1 MSEDG
6 STIKRA
12 LTALQDTRS
21 KLEKL
26 ESAQREPIAVIGLGC
41 RFPGQA
47 NSPDQYWQL
56 LQSGVDAISEV
67 PPSRWDINDLYDP
80 NPDTPGKMYTRH
92 GGFLDRVDLFD
103 PQFFSISPREAA
115 SLDPQQRLLLEVSWE
130 ALEHA
135 NLAPE
140 KLFGSQTGV
149 FVGITGFDYIRPHF
163 NQGLENIDAYFG
175 TGITLSVAAGRLSYF
190 FGFTGPSMSVDT
202 ACSSSLVTTHLA
214 CQSLRQKECNMALVG
229 GVNVILAPE
238 MNVNFS
244 KARMMAP
251 DGRCKTFDASAN
263 GYVRGEGCG
272 ILVLKR
278 LSDAQRDG
286 DQILALIRGSAVNQ
300 DGPSGGLT
308 VPNGVSQQ
316 RVISQALQS
325 GGLEPD
331 QVSYIEAHG
340 TGTSLGDP
348 IEVEALGEVFGSA
361 RKKRNPLWA
370 GSVKTNI
377 GHLEGAAGIASLLKV
392 VLMVQHGQIPPLLH
406 FNSPNPHINWD
417 SSPLTIP
424 TSLVSWQPQGQR
436 MAGVSS
442 FGFSGTNAHIV
453 LSEGPPPA
461 ALPSDAEEQARPVH
475 ALALSAAKE
484 GALQELA
491 TRYHRYL
498 QDHPQVNI
506 GDVAHTANTGRSHF
520 HHRLAVTAA
529 ESVEMQEKLAAFIDG
544 RSEEGMHVGKVRRDR
559 GPAQIAF
566 LYTGQGAQF
575 SGMGRSL
582 YQTQPA
588 FRQVVDQCAEILG
601 DHLERNLLDVWF
613 ASDAETD
620 LIHETAYTQP
630 ALFALEYALTSLWQ
644 SWGVE
649 PTFVMGHSV
658 GEYVAACVA
667 GAMSLE
673 EGLVL
678 IARRAQAMQAL
689 PREAGAMAAILASEE
704 QVRSYIA
711 PYGTDLSIAAVNG
724 PRSIVISGVRQAVED
739 LGSQLESE
747 RVLFRPLQVSHAFHS
762 ALMEPMLPTL
772 AEAANEVTWH
782 PLKRPL
788 VSNLTGQLFERGY
801 RLDAAYW
808 QKHTRQAVQFKGS
821 VETLLAQNVRLFLEI
836 GPRPVLSRLG
846 QQCQQS
852 EEAHWIPSLVS
863 GQPDW
868 VAMINGFSKLYVNGA
883 AVNWHSFDADYT
895 YQKVKLPTYP
905 FQRRRYWIQ
914 GENELMDVQVT
925 KNNGEQT
932 QPQER
937 PDRQKQLIKLT
948 RSMVA
953 QLLRLEEVEI
963 DSDSSL
969 MEMGADSLI
978 LLEAI
983 RIIEHQFGI
992 QVTVRQ
998 MVEELTTIEALA
1010 TFLDRELPGDWQQQG
1025 DQSTSASA
1033 GVPFDA
1039 NRSFYRLQWE
1049 SLPQMI
1055 NHEAHTSGQWLILN
1069 DQIGVGDQLIQ
1080 QLHGLGQQVTI
1091 LNLGE
1096 AEIWEQEIERA
1107 LVNLS
1112 QALTGVIY
1120 LEGLNVAAQGQNESA
1135 AAVEAAVEN
1144 QVTRSLRLI
1153 QMLTALEQPQLPKL
1167 WIVTQGAQP
1176 VTTGSPAVNLLQSPL
1191 WGLGRT
1197 CAVEHPEIWGGL
1209 IDLDPQVEIGA
1220 ITSQLADLLLSSKN
1234 QKRVEDQIAIRGGA
1248 AFVPRLV
1255 RAAVPSGQPLQ
1266 VSTAGAYLITGGLK
1280 GVGFTVSRWLA
1291 NKGAGHLILLG
1302 RTPIPDR
1309 QQWDTLP
1316 TDSQSFVLVNRLRE
1330 LERLGTKVHYVAVDV
1345 TDEQA
1350 FAEFWRSWSQ
1360 NDLPEVRGIVHCASV
1375 WQDQAGQSLI
1385 RTLGHLDGH
1394 AVREVMR
1401 PKVIG
1406 SWLIQQHTAQKPLD
1420 FCVFFSSGAA
1430 MFGSAGQGNYAAAN
1444 LFMDVL
1450 AHNMRAEGQAA
1461 ISINWGAIA
1470 DIGFGGQEEGRRVHE
1485 HWEARGVGRIP
1496 ADQVI
1501 NVLERALATQD
1512 TQLGILNMDWEQMK
1526 QAYPQ
1531 LQDAAWAARLLPH
1544 SESIA
1549 PPVDEPVVQQVDSIQ
1564 QPERQ
1569 PAIRQKISETL
1580 SQLLHLP
1587 PEEVDIHLPFL
1598 EMGAD
1603 SIVLI
1608 DAVRHIENNYGIQI
1622 AIRQLFEELTTIEAM
1637 ASYIDRCLPSDWI
1650 DPNAVVATPQPAVQ
1664 AAAVQ
1669 AENEAVTPAAFVDE
1683 SIPAQEQPTVVQPA
1697 AASAPANDLV
1707 PYQPP
1712 QPKHALPQPQIY
1724 QPVVEPASSG
1734 MERIVQQQLQIMAQQ
1749 LTLLGGGR
1757 IQPQAAPPVQIE
1769 DQVPPA
1775 PAPSAPSTQPAAA
1788 PTANGRQSRP
1798 MNGNGSSHRSVSPS
1812 AAKDRQKETPAAP
1825 SAAAVLPAWQVSEIR
1840 ARGLSPRQKRHLESL
1855 IERFVQRTAKS
1866 RAFAETH
1873 RPILTDNR
1881 ASAGFRFSTKEMLYP
1896 IVGDRSQGAHLWD
1909 IDGNEYIDI
1918 TMGFG
1923 VHLFGHNPPFIHEA
1937 LESQLRSGLHLG
1949 PQSHLAGEV
1958 AQMIAGMT
1966 GTERVAFCNSGT
1978 EAVMTALRLA
1988 RAATGRRKVAMFAGS
2003 YHGHFD
2009 GTIGMAQNGNQGP
2022 QAVPIAPG
2030 TMPGMLEDVLIIN
2043 YDDPHSLELLRREAA
2058 DLAAVLVE
2066 PVQSRRPD
2074 LQPRE
2079 FLQELRAFTEQT
2091 GVILI
2096 FDEMITGFRIHPGGA
2111 QAWFD
2116 IQADLATYGKIVG
2129 GGMPIG
2135 VVAGRAQIMD
2145 ALDGGQWQY
2154 GDASYPQ
2161 ADTTFFAGTFCKNP
2175 LTMAAAHAAMSHLQ
2189 THSPSLQEAVNEMT
2203 HSLAE
2208 SLNSFFVAEDVPIK
2222 VVYFGSLFRFAFNRN
2237 LDLLFYH
2244 LLEKGVFIWEGRNYF
2259 LSSAH
2264 TEDDVAYLIQAVKDS
2279 VEELRAGG
2287 FLPPKEGQ
2295 PKVDEDA
2302 PLKVISRPFPAAKR
2316 MLKAPITHTI
2326 NGHAGETQKAV
2337 NPAEKQAFWGW
2348 RQPKQAAK
2356 YGGQT
2361 RLSRPAPMTRST
2373 TDLQFSLF
2381 YFGRYESEYRAD
2393 KYDLLIEGARYADQH
2408 DFTAIWAPERHFHSF
2423 GGFSPNP
2430 SVITAALARETK
2442 QIQLRAGSVVLPIHH
2457 PIRIVEEWSVVDNL
2471 SGGRVGLSFASGWH
2485 PDDFVFAPHAFGN
2498 HRELMFEGID
2508 IINALWQGETVKV
2521 PSGSGKDVDVKV
2533 FPSPVQSEL
2542 PIWITVV
2549 NNPDTYRRAGEIGA
2563 GVLTNLMG
2571 QSIEDLDKNIQ
2582 IYRAA
2587 LAENGYDPQDG
2598 HVTVL
2603 LHTYIGEDAEQIREE
2618 ARQPFYKY
2626 LMSSIG
2632 IFKSLIKSQGLEI
2645 DLDRLSDDDREYLLS
2660 MAYERYINS
2669 TALIGTP
2676 ETSAPILEHLMS
2688 IGVDEIACFI
2698 DFGVEKE
2705 RVLHNLPHLNA
2716 VREQFQGRKAALE
2729 RRETP
2734 EPESAPSA
2742 EKETDP
2748 LPTCPLTRGQ
2758 KQLWVLSQM
2767 GENGSLAGY
2776 PSFAIQMKG
2785 PLQITAVQQA
2795 LQTVVD
2801 RHEALRTV
2809 IDRDGQYQIIK
2820 PAVNIELPLIDLTGT
2835 PNQSQEERVTTWL
2848 DGDAQEPF
2856 DLVKGPLL
2864 RANLLRLEPDDHVLI
2879 VTTHHI
2885 VNDGF
2890 SIGVILKEIN
2900 EIYSATCQGQA
2911 VELEAPMQ
2919 YRDYV
2924 AKLDG
2929 LKHSGEMAQHEQYW
2943 VEKFADAVPILD
2955 LPLDRQ
2961 RPHIKTFAGGR
2972 HSSQIDGDLSR
2983 KIIKVSGKHGCTL
2996 FMTLL
3001 GAYMAML
3008 HRLSDQEEIVVGIP
3022 AAVRPFEG
3030 SENLIGYCTNLLPI
3044 RSSLGEQT
3052 TFADYLKGFR
3062 GSLLSDY
3069 EHLAYPII
3077 SLTEKLKLWR
3087 DVSMSPFVSAI
3098 FNLERRIPI
3107 PNMYNLEVSWFAQPI
3122 SSAGFELDLNVT
3134 RIENGKLVLEWN
3146 YNRDI
3151 FDQDTVVRW
3160 DRFYHKLLNEIVM
3173 DIDRPVSQISLLSED
3188 EAAEQLVGWNQTSR
3202 PLPEGQ
3208 TFITL
3213 FEEQVTKTP
3222 DETAVRDGSLSLTYR
3237 ELNEQANRIG
3247 HYLQEKGVGSDSV
3260 VAIYLPR
3267 SVIMMT
3273 TLLGVLKAGGAYLPL
3288 DPTYPA
3294 ERLGFMLG
3302 DSQAQLLITTE
3313 AYQDVVKEIAGDAAV
3328 VELESVADILADA
3341 AVTTPPS
3348 RTEAD
3353 HLAYVI
3359 YTSGSTG
3366 TPKGAMIT
3374 HRGLVNYLLW
3384 AAAEYGGGDSLV
3396 HSSIGFDATVT
3407 SLYVPLLAGQAV
3419 QLLAD
3424 DEPLEALREALG
3436 GEHSY
3441 GLIKIT
3447 PAHLDALAQLLP
3459 AEVSAARPTV
3469 VIGGEALTG
3478 STLSFWQ
3485 RHFPK
3490 ARLVNEYGPTETVVG
3505 CSIYTVPGSAAISGP
3520 VPIGGPISNTRLY
3533 VLDRH
3538 QQPVP
3543 IGVPGEL
3550 YIGGLG
3556 VARGYLRRPGLTA
3569 ERFVPDPFGEQP
3581 GQRMYRSGDIVRALA
3596 DGTLIYVGRRDNQIK
3611 LRGFRIEL
3619 GEIEAA
3625 LMALDEV
3632 HEAVVELREDRPG
3645 DKRLAAYLVGGE
3657 EKALTPAG
3665 LYTALQPKLPAYM
3678 IPTAFVELAEL
3689 PLNENGKV
3697 DRSRLPVPGI
3707 EALGAQEAYV
3717 APETPTEIAL
3727 AEIWSEV
3734 LGLKQIGVHDDFFHL
3749 GGHSLL
3755 ATQIIARVRETFQV
3769 ELELPLIFE
3778 ARTIETMS
3786 REITAEEMTQVD
3798 DDLLSQILSEV
3809 DELSD
3814 EEVMQQL
3821 LGDASEE
3828 G

>member
-47 NSPDQYWQL
+47 NSPNQYWQL
-56 LQSGVDAISEV
+56 LQNGVDAISEV
-67 PPSRWDINDLYDP
+67 PRSRWDINDLYDP
-80 NPDTPGKMYTRH
+80 NPETPGKMYTRH
-92 GGFLDRVDLFD
+92 GGFLERVDLFD

-202 ACSSSLVTTHLA
+202 ACSSSLVTAHLA

-286 DQILALIRGSAVNQ
+286 DQVLALIRGSAVNQ

-316 RVISQALQS
+316 RVISQALRS
-325 GGLEPD
+325 GGIEPD

-361 RKKRNPLWA
+361 RKKENPLWA

-424 TSLVSWQPQGQR
+424 TSLVDWQAQGQR

-453 LSEGPPPA
+453 LSEAPPTN
-461 ALPSDAEEQARPVH
+461 LPPSISEVQKRPFH
-475 ALALSAAKE
+475 TLALSATKE
-484 GALQELA
+484 SALQELA
-491 TRYHRYL
+491 TRYHQYL
-498 QDHPQVNI
+498 HDHPEVNM
-506 GDVAHTANTGRSHF
+506 GDLAHTANTGRSHF

-529 ESVEMQEKLAAFIDG
+529 DTAEMQEKLAAFIDG
-544 RSEEGMHVGKVRRDR
+544 RSAEGVHAGKVRRDR

-566 LYTGQGAQF
+566 LFTGQGAQF

-582 YQTQPA
+582 YQTQPV
-588 FRQVVDQCAEILG
+588 FRQAVDRCAEILD
-601 DHLERNLLDVWF
+601 DHLDQNLLDVWF
-613 ASDAETD
+613 ASKAETD

-689 PREAGAMAAILASEE
+689 PRDAGAMAAILASEE

-724 PRSIVISGVRQAVED
+724 PRSIVISGIRQAVED
-739 LGSQLESE
+739 LGSQLETE

-762 ALMEPMLPTL
+762 ALMEPMLPSL

-788 VSNLTGQLFERGY
+788 VSNLTGELFERGH

-808 QKHTRQAVQFKGS
+808 QNHTRQAVQFKSS

-846 QQCQQS
+846 QQCQQG
-852 EEAHWIPSLVS
+852 EEARWIPSLVS

-868 VAMINGFSKLYVNGA
+868 VAMINGFSQLYVNGA
-883 AVNWHSFDADYT
+883 DVNWHSFDADYT

-925 KNNGEQT
+925 KNNGEK
-932 QPQER
+932 PQSEKR
-937 PDRQKQLIKLT
+937 PDRQQQLIKLT

-953 QLLRLEEVEI
+953 QLLRLEEAEI

-983 RIIEHQFGI
+983 RIIENQFGI

-1010 TFLDRELPGDWQQQG
+1010 TFLDRELPADWQQQS
-1025 DQSTSASA
+1025 DQTPSA
-1033 GVPFDA
+1033 GANVPFDA

-1049 SLPQMI
+1049 SLPQII
-1055 NHEAHTSGQWLILN
+1055 NRETRTGGQWLILN
-1069 DQIGVGDQLIQ
+1069 DQTGVGEQLTEHLQ
-1080 QLHGLGQQVTI
+1080 GLGQQATI
-1091 LNLGE
+1091 LNPGDGKM
-1096 AEIWEQEIERA
+1096 WEQEIQQA
-1107 LVNLS
+1107 LANLS
-1112 QALTGVIY
+1112 PALTGVIY
-1120 LEGLNVAAQGQNESA
+1120 LEGLDAAAERQNEGA
-1135 AAVEAAVEN
+1135 AAVEAAVEY
-1144 QVTRSLRLI
+1144 QVIRSLRLI
-1153 QMLTALEQPQLPKL
+1153 QMLTTLEQPQRPKL
-1167 WIVTQGAQP
+1167 WIVTRGAQP
-1176 VTTGSPAVNLLQSPL
+1176 VTPGGPAVNLLQAPL

-1209 IDLDPQVEIGA
+1209 IDLDPQAGIVTPQVA
-1220 ITSQLADLLLSSKN
+1220 SLLLDSTSQKP
-1234 QKRVEDQIAIRGGA
+1234 VEDQFAIRGQA

-1255 RAAVPSGQPLQ
+1255 RAAVPAEQPLQ
-1266 VSTAGAYLITGGLK
+1266 VHGDGAYLITGGLK

-1291 NKGAGHLILLG
+1291 HKGAGHLILLG
-1302 RTPIPDR
+1302 RTPIPER
-1309 QQWDTLP
+1309 QQWDALP
-1316 TDSQSFVLVNRLRE
+1316 TDSKSFVLVNRLRE
-1330 LERLGTKVHYVAVDV
+1330 LERLGATVHYAAVDV

-1350 FAEFWRSWSQ
+1350 FTSFWRSWSQ
-1360 NDLPEVRGIVHCASV
+1360 NEFPEVRGMIHCASV

-1394 AVREVMR
+1394 AVRQVMR

-1406 SWLIQQHTAQKPLD
+1406 SWLIQQLQARKLLD

-1450 AHNMRAEGQAA
+1450 AHNLRAEGQAA
-1461 ISINWGAIA
+1461 LSINWGAIA
-1470 DIGFGGQEEGRRVHE
+1470 DIGYGGQEEGRRVHE

-1501 NVLERALATQD
+1501 NLLERALAGQEA
-1512 TQLGILNMDWEQMK
+1512 QLGILNMDWERMK

-1531 LQDAAWAARLLPH
+1531 LQDAAWAARLLPRIEQPA
-1544 SESIA
+1544 SS
-1549 PPVDEPVVQQVDSIQ
+1549 VDEPAVIQMDSIQ
-1564 QPERQ
+1564 QPDRQ

-1587 PEEVDIHLPFL
+1587 LEEVDIHLPFL

-1637 ASYIDRCLPSDWI
+1637 ASYIDRCLPPDWV
-1650 DPNAVVATPQPAVQ
+1650 DPNAVVAEPQPAAPSLEETVSPVDQ
-1664 AAAVQ
+1664 AAPHV
-1669 AENEAVTPAAFVDE
+1669 ELGPKP
-1683 SIPAQEQPTVVQPA
+1683 SPTEVHPPA
-1697 AASAPANDLV
+1697 AASPASDLV

-1712 QPKHALPQPQIY
+1712 QQQHTPQPQQLY
-1724 QPVVEPASSG
+1724 QPVAGPPSSG
-1734 MERIVQQQLQIMAQQ
+1734 MEQIVQQQLQIMAQQ
-1749 LTLLGGGR
+1749 LALLGGGQ
-1757 IQPQAAPPVQIE
+1757 IQPQATRPVPTVEQPPS
-1769 DQVPPA
+1769 PPTSPA
-1775 PAPSAPSTQPAAA
+1775 PVTPATAV
-1788 PTANGRQSRP
+1788 PTTNGQHARKV
-1798 MNGNGSSHRSVSPS
+1798 NGNGSSRHSAGPS
-1812 AAKDRQKETPAAP
+1812 NVKDRQKETQA
-1825 SAAAVLPAWQVSEIR
+1825 AAAVLPAWQVSEIR

-1923 VHLFGHNPPFIHEA
+1923 VHLFGHNPPFIKEA
-1937 LESQLRSGLHLG
+1937 LASQMESGLHLG

-1958 AQMIAGMT
+1958 AQMIADMT
-1966 GTERVAFCNSGT
+1966 GMERVAFCNSGT

-1988 RAATGRRKVAMFAGS
+1988 RATTGRSKVAMFAGS

-2009 GTIGMAQNGNQGP
+2009 GTIGMAQNGNQEP

-2043 YDDPHSLELLRREAA
+2043 YDDPQSLALLRREAA

-2074 LQPRE
+2074 LQPKG
-2079 FLQELRAFTEQT
+2079 FLQELRTLTKET
-2091 GVILI
+2091 GAILI

-2175 LTMAAAHAAMSHLQ
+2175 LTMAAAHATMSYLQ
-2189 THSPSLQEAVNEMT
+2189 THSPSLQEAVNDMT
-2203 HSLAE
+2203 RTLAE
-2208 SLNSFFVAEDVPIK
+2208 SLNSFFVAEGVPIQ

-2295 PKVDEDA
+2295 PNIDEDA
-2302 PLKVISRPFPAAKR
+2302 PLKVISRPFPAAQR
-2316 MLKAPITHTI
+2316 TLKAPITHTI
-2326 NGHAGETQKAV
+2326 NGHGGEAQKAA

-2361 RLSRPAPMTRST
+2361 RLSRPAPMTRSA

-2508 IINALWQGETVKV
+2508 IIHALWQGETVKV

-2618 ARQPFYKY
+2618 ARQPFYQY

-2669 TALIGTP
+2669 TALIGSP
-2676 ETSAPILEHLMS
+2676 ETSAPILEHLMG

-2716 VREQFQGRKAALE
+2716 VREQFQGRKVAPE

-2734 EPESAPSA
+2734 QLEPAPSA
-2742 EKETDP
+2742 EREIES

-2785 PLQITAVQQA
+2785 PLQISAVEQA

-2809 IDRDGQYQIIK
+2809 IDRDGQYQIVQ
-2820 PAVNIELPLIDLTGT
+2820 PAVSIELPLIDLTGT

-2848 DGDAQEPF
+2848 DGDSQEPF
-2856 DLVKGPLL
+2856 DLVKGPLI

-2929 LKHSGEMAQHEQYW
+2929 LKQSGEMAQHEQYW

-2955 LPLDRQ
+2955 LPLDRS

-2972 HSSQIDGDLSR
+2972 HSSQIDSDLSR

-3044 RSSLGEQT
+3044 RSSLKEQE

-3098 FNLERRIPI
+3098 FNLERRIPV

-3122 SSAGFELDLNVT
+3122 TSAGFELDLNVT

-3173 DIDRPVSQISLLSED
+3173 DIDRPVSQISLLSES
-3188 EAAEQLVGWNQTSR
+3188 EAAEQLTGWNQTSQ

-3208 TFITL
+3208 TLITL

-3222 DETAVRDGSLSLTYR
+3222 DETAVLDRSSSLTYR
-3237 ELNEQANRIG
+3237 ELDEQVNRFA
-3247 HYLQEKGVGSDSV
+3247 HYLREQGVGSDSV

-3267 SVIMMT
+3267 SVTMMT
-3273 TLLGVLKAGGAYLPL
+3273 ALLGVLKAGGAYLPL

-3294 ERLGFMLG
+3294 ERLGFMLS
-3302 DSQAQLLITTE
+3302 DSHAQLLISTE
-3313 AYQDVVKEIAGDAAV
+3313 AYQDVVKEIAGDTAV
-3328 VELESVADILADA
+3328 VELEGVADVLADA
-3341 AVTTPPS
+3341 AVSAPPS
-3348 RTEAD
+3348 RIEAD

-3384 AAAEYGGGDSLV
+3384 ATAEYAGGDSLV
-3396 HSSIGFDATVT
+3396 HSSVGFDATVT

-3419 QLLAD
+3419 HLLAD
-3424 DEPLEALREALG
+3424 DEPLEALREALS
-3436 GEHSY
+3436 GEHAY

-3459 AEVSAARPTV
+3459 AKVSAARPTV
-3469 VIGGEALTG
+3469 VIGGDALTG

-3490 ARLVNEYGPTETVVG
+3490 ATLVNEYGPTETVVG
-3505 CSIYTVPGSAAISGP
+3505 CSIYTVPGDNAISGP
-3520 VPIGGPISNTRLY
+3520 VPIGRPISNTRLY

-3556 VARGYLRRPGLTA
+3556 VARGYLGRPGLTA
-3569 ERFVPDPFGEQP
+3569 DRFVPDPFGEQP
-3581 GQRMYRSGDIVRALA
+3581 GARMYRSGDIVRALA

-3625 LMALDEV
+3625 LMTLDEV

-3645 DKRLAAYLVGGE
+3645 DKRLVAYLVGG
-3657 EKALTPAG
+3657 KALTPAG

-3697 DRSRLPVPGI
+3697 DRSQLPVPGI

-3755 ATQIIARVRETFQV
+3755 ATQIIARIRETFQV

-3778 ARTIETMS
+3778 SRTIASMS
-3786 REITAEEMTQVD
+3786 QVITAEEMTQVD
-3798 DDLLSQILSEV
+3798 DDLLAQILSEV

-3821 LGDASEE
+3821 LADERDE